1 MFQLRIDNSANNIDN
16 KYLLTGA
23 EHIDMLIGSD
33 SYKYKINTSVMS
45 LLKCGQSGL
54 LLACRRNPSGI
65 NANRDPEE
73 TGNKHWEMENR
84 KS

>member
-1 MFQLRIDNSANNIDN
+1 
-16 KYLLTGA
+16 
-23 EHIDMLIGSD
+23 MLIGSD

-65 NANRDPEE
+65 NANRDTEE
-73 TGNKHWEMENR
+73 TGNKNREMENR
-84 KS
+84 KSKFLENMSEIGKLKEEKGK